1 VEKGYFFPEIPT
13 VVSAQQLSIM
23 LEVGGDPKPG
33 NVTEKMGF
41 SDLDYDDFVLSAV
54 SVGKPLAEW
63 YGEARRRHEAG
74 MLVGGTWGGALL
86 DTTKRAMRGRSNAIF
101 GTLLMG
107 IPLGIGASLSGTRNE
122 IVPMANKLVEE
133 SDVADSLDFKRA
145 VDVCHIGGL
154 SHQYMDGGARDL
166 DLLNP
171 GFEDRIREGEVTLGN
186 LLALSTD
193 YDLIAAEVTGE
204 YPITRKHA
212 PLYLGLLGDFQD
224 PVKASGLLY
233 CTLLSKYP
241 DTLVTR
247 KAGREESERV
257 RGMAELAMELDP
269 YSEAWNQSMKDLD
282 LYLRKRDLNPGTL
295 ADIASASI
303 FLALLGTGD

>member
-1 VEKGYFFPEIPT
+1 VGKGYLFPEIPT

-23 LEVGGDPKPG
+23 LEVGGSPKPG
-33 NVTEKMGF
+33 NVTEEMGF
-41 SDLDYDDFVLSAV
+41 SDLDYDDFILSAV
-54 SVGKPLAEW
+54 NVGKTLAQW

-74 MLVGGTWGGALL
+74 INLGGVWGGALL
-86 DTTKRAMRGRSNAIF
+86 GSSKKAMRGRSNAIF
-101 GTLLMG
+101 GTLLIG
-107 IPLGIGASLSGTRNE
+107 IPLGVGASLSHNRTE
-122 IVPMANKLVEE
+122 IVPMANGLVGE

-145 VDVCHIGGL
+145 VDVCRIGGL
-154 SHQYMDGGARDL
+154 SHQYMNGRAGDL
-166 DLLNP
+166 DLSNP
-171 GFEDRIREGEVTLGN
+171 GVEGRIVEGEVALEN

-193 YDLIAAEVTGE
+193 YDLIAAEVTGN

-212 PLYLGLLGDFQD
+212 PLYLQLLGEFQD

-241 DTLVTR
+241 DSLVAR

-269 YSEAWNQSMKDLD
+269 YSEAWTESMKDLD